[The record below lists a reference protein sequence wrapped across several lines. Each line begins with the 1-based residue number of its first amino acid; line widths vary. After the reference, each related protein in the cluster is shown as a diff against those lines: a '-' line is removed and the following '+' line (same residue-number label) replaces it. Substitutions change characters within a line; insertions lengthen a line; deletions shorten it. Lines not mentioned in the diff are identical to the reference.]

1 VPGLEAVAAI
11 VGAVLLALGRWW
23 GRKTAKEAN
32 QNDLTELQQ
41 KAIAVLLEPL
51 TERVAALEEELAK
64 VKGAL
69 ESERRDHAHTDAL
82 LVTATGHIRDVH
94 GAWHAGDPDPPP
106 VPAVLLSRVF
116 PEGR

>member
-1 VPGLEAVAAI
+1 MGLVEAVTSII
-11 VGAVLLALGRWW
+11 VALIAGLGYWLGR
-23 GRKTAKEAN
+23 KSKKEAN

-41 KAIAVLLEPL
+41 KAIEVLLEPL
-51 TERVAALEEELAK
+51 TERVAALEKELAE